1 MKHLNST
8 LIAALVLTAPLLAA
22 DGEAAYKLRCAGCH
36 QNAQPGGRIP
46 PRAEIGALP
55 PEAILR
61 AISSGSMMIQGSSL
75 TDEER
80 HDVARF
86 LTGKEFAPVSGVAMA
101 GMCTQPAPKF
111 APKAGDWNGWSID
124 EGNSRYQPNPGLK
137 AEDVGKLKLKWAFGF
152 PNGSIAASQP
162 TVVGGRLFVGS
173 DSGDV
178 YSLDAGSGCI
188 YWSYNGGALVR
199 NGVKIAQVNGKYVA
213 FFGDARANE
222 HAVDVETG
230 KGLWKVKVE
239 DHPIARLTGSP
250 TFHDGKIYFG
260 VSSFEEFT
268 AALGDYKCC
277 TFRGSVVALDAGTGR
292 RVWKSNTVLD
302 PPKEFK
308 KNKSGDP
315 IYGPAGAAVWNTPAV
330 DAKRRMVY
338 VATGDSYTDMDI
350 NTSDAILAFD
360 LDTGSL
366 KWVKQILAHDN
377 YITGCPVAANCPAE
391 EGPDLDFGSSVI
403 IRNLPGG
410 KQILVVAQKS
420 GVVYGLDPDK
430 RGEILWETRVGSG
443 GVLGGVEFG
452 HAADLT
458 QVYAAVSDKFTKR
471 GDTPQ
476 PGISALDLATG
487 KKIWSTPAPKVT
499 CAKPAGCL
507 PAQSAAIAVMPG
519 AVFSG
524 AVNGHFR
531 AYSTKDGAI
540 LWDFDTAV
548 EFDTVNKVKAHG
560 SSIDGAGPAIAHG
573 MVYTNSGYGS
583 LGGAP
588 GNVLLAFSVDGK

>member
-1 MKHLNST
+1 M
-8 LIAALVLTAPLLAA
+8 AA
-22 DGEAAYKLRCAGCH
+22 DGEAVFKLRCAGCH
-36 QNAQPGGRIP
+36 DTAQPAGRIP
-46 PRAEIGALP
+46 PKAELSALP
-55 PEAILR
+55 PEAIVRTLQ
-61 AISSGSMMIQGSSL
+61 SGSMMIQGSALS
-75 TDEER
+75 DEER

-86 LTGKEFAPVSGVAMA
+86 LTGKDVAPVSTAPMS
-101 GMCTQPAPKF
+101 GMCTKPAPKF
-111 APKAGDWNGWSID
+111 APQAGDWNGWSID
-124 EGNSRYQPNPGLK
+124 DTNSRYQPNPALK
-137 AEDVGKLKLKWAFGF
+137 AEDVPRLKLKWAFGF
-152 PNGSIAASQP
+152 PNGSIESSQP
-162 TVVGGRLFVGS
+162 VVVGGRLFVGS

-178 YSLDAGSGCI
+178 YSLDASTGCI
-188 YWSYNGGALVR
+188 YWSYAAGALMR
-199 NGVKIAQVNGKYVA
+199 NAVKIAQVNGKYAA

-230 KGLWKVKVE
+230 KLLWKTKVE
-239 DHPIARLTGSP
+239 DHPISRLTGSP
-250 TFHDGKIYFG
+250 TFYNGKIYFG

-277 TFRGSVVALDAGTGR
+277 TFRGSVVALDAATGKQ
-292 RVWKSNTVLD
+292 VWKSRTVLD
-302 PPKEFK
+302 PPKEFR
-308 KNKSGDP
+308 KNKSGAP
-315 IYGPAGAAVWNTPAV
+315 MLGPAGAAVWNTPAI
-330 DAKRRMVY
+330 DAKRKMVY
-338 VATGDSYTDMDI
+338 VATGDSYTDVDI

-366 KWVKQILAHDN
+366 KWVKQVTAHDN
-377 YITGCPVAANCPAE
+377 YITGCPAGTNCPAE
-391 EGPDLDFGSSVI
+391 DGPDFDFGSSVI
-403 IRNLPGG
+403 VRNLPNG

-430 RGEILWETRVGSG
+430 RGDIVWETRVGSG

-476 PGISALDLATG
+476 PGISALDIATG

-499 CAKPAGCL
+499 CASPRGCL
-507 PAQSAAIAVMPG
+507 PAQSAAISVMPG

-531 AYSTKDGAI
+531 AYSTKDGSI

>member
-1 MKHLNST
+1 MKHLHST

-61 AISSGSMMIQGSSL
+61 ALSSGSMMIQGSSL

-366 KWVKQILAHDN
+366 
-377 YITGCPVAANCPAE
+377 
-391 EGPDLDFGSSVI
+391 
-403 IRNLPGG
+403 
-410 KQILVVAQKS
+410 
-420 GVVYGLDPDK
+420 
-430 RGEILWETRVGSG
+430 
-443 GVLGGVEFG
+443 
-452 HAADLT
+452 
-458 QVYAAVSDKFTKR
+458 
-471 GDTPQ
+471 
-476 PGISALDLATG
+476 
-487 KKIWSTPAPKVT
+487 
-499 CAKPAGCL
+499 
-507 PAQSAAIAVMPG
+507 
-519 AVFSG
+519 
-524 AVNGHFR
+524 
-531 AYSTKDGAI
+531 
-540 LWDFDTAV
+540 
-548 EFDTVNKVKAHG
+548 
-560 SSIDGAGPAIAHG
+560 
-573 MVYTNSGYGS
+573 
-583 LGGAP
+583 
-588 GNVLLAFSVDGK
+588 